1 MRRQITN
8 QRPQRPQLTD
18 QLVLLGNAQ
27 LFKVGKF
34 VHAELK
40 ASSVPADLSSYAVGL
55 VAAI

>member
-18 QLVLLGNAQ
+18 QLLLLGNAQ

-40 ASSVPADLSSYAVGL
+40 ASSVPADLSSYENS
-55 VAAI
+55 